1 MGLRRAVAA
10 TTAAVLILE
19 GLGLA
24 AVHWVLSLVVRRQ
37 SMSLDGLD
45 PDHMVWG
52 TRIAGLALGAFVV
65 LCGVAALLVAGRD
78 RAPGRAARLV
88 LIGCAVTHGVLGAVV
103 VGLVGWVAFVALM
116 VVLGLIVLTLLG
128 YPEQRHEPES
138 RGQEGPEPAAA

>member
-10 TTAAVLILE
+10 TTAVVLILE

-24 AVHWVLSLVVRRQ
+24 ALHWVLSLVVRRQ

-78 RAPGRAARLV
+78 RAPGRAARLA

-116 VVLGLIVLTLLG
+116 GVLGLIVLTLLG
-128 YPEQRHEPES
+128 YAETGREPQAEQ
-138 RGQEGPEPAAA
+138 GPEPAAA